1 MPTDNPLAN
10 LVVLIVGAVTIALS
24 VVVGF
29 VAFLALAGLV
39 LILATVFSIRAW
51 WQRRKLYARQ
61 DNYRNREP
69 SGAGPKAV
77 IEGEF
82 RVVRKEDQQDPAP

>member
-1 MPTDNPLAN
+1 LAN

-24 VVVGF
+24 VIVGF

-39 LILATVFSIRAW
+39 LILATVFGIRAW
-51 WQRRKLYARQ
+51 WLRRKLNMHRDSQ
-61 DNYRNREP
+61 RSREP

-82 RVVRKEDQQDPAP
+82 RVVGKEDRQDPAP

>member
-39 LILATVFSIRAW
+39 LIMATVFGIRAW
-51 WQRRKLYARQ
+51 WLRRKLYRRQ
-61 DNYRNREP
+61 NSHRNREP
-69 SGAGPKAV
+69 SDAGPKAV

-82 RVVRKEDQQDPAP
+82 RVVGKEDRQDPAP